1 MQSDIVCLAE
11 THANSKDVLQY
22 EGYKCFMNCRIN
34 ESKKPSGGLATF
46 IKRSIIHG
54 IQLVDKSEKDMLWFK
69 LDKGFFKFSKDLY
82 LCFVYI
88 SPKNS
93 SYTLKTN
100 CDRIIFEKLER
111 DISKF
116 SLMGDIMVMGDLNA
130 HINKGEQDFIVN
142 DSDHVLDN
150 FLPLNYV
157 ADNIQKFRNTE
168 IHQNTNE
175 YGKNIVDLCIDAQLR
190 ILNGRTIGDSIGK
203 TTYHNYIG
211 ASIDD
216 YCICNSNFLQNIV
229 SFKVDEFNPIL
240 SDHCPIHVKILSQV
254 TDRNL
259 QDCLKKKSEDKNP
272 SQFWKSV
279 NQLKE
284 KASNDPSCNI
294 SPKEWLN
301 YFNKLMN
308 IDHINS
314 YENEDTHTSSY
325 KNQNIEILN
334 SEVTTEEV
342 QKAAK
347 KLKFGKASGP
357 DGKPCDDQTHPDYI
371 PTVFAHT
378 KLLVSQEQLD
388 KKLIR
393 FTNARKRQLSG
404 AFTPTQE
411 NKKLKLSPRA
421 LFSNS
426 EIENVDPVMY
436 TAVKL
441 LSPPKLLTPSNI
453 GLNKKLSPSEREMLH
468 EEIDNLREEKAT
480 LTKENQDLN
489 TQLQQSRLSASAID
503 SNPSRS
509 TFYTG
514 ISYDIFVTIFTFLSQ
529 FLTRTNLSDKFP
541 HRDQLFITLVKLRM
555 DLPFEFI
562 ALQCGQANSTV
573 NNVFW
578 RWIDLMH
585 AKLGFLVH
593 WPDRETMQRTFA
605 FLYFKSKFPRL
616 TSIVDCFEIFIDRPK
631 NLNARIKF
639 ILIIKA

>member
-1 MQSDIVCLAE
+1 MPKSCCAVGC
-11 THANSKDVLQY
+11 ANHNFMLKKLSFHKFPKDKNRCSLW
-22 EGYKCFMNCRIN
+22 IAA
-34 ESKKPSGGLATF
+34 L
-46 IKRSIIHG
+46 KRDNPDGS
-54 IQLVDKSEKDMLWFK
+54 QWE
-69 LDKGFFKFSKDLY
+69 
-82 LCFVYI
+82 
-88 SPKNS
+88 PTKNS
-93 SYTLKTN
+93 VL
-100 CDRIIFEKLER
+100 CGEHF
-111 DISKF
+111 IS
-116 SLMGDIMVMGDLNA
+116 
-130 HINKGEQDFIVN
+130 
-142 DSDHVLDN
+142 
-150 FLPLNYV
+150 
-157 ADNIQKFRNTE
+157 
-168 IHQNTNE
+168 
-175 YGKNIVDLCIDAQLR
+175 
-190 ILNGRTIGDSIGK
+190 
-203 TTYHNYIG
+203 
-211 ASIDD
+211 
-216 YCICNSNFLQNIV
+216 
-229 SFKVDEFNPIL
+229 
-240 SDHCPIHVKILSQV
+240 
-254 TDRNL
+254 
-259 QDCLKKKSEDKNP
+259 
-272 SQFWKSV
+272 
-279 NQLKE
+279 
-284 KASNDPSCNI
+284 
-294 SPKEWLN
+294 
-301 YFNKLMN
+301 
-308 IDHINS
+308 
-314 YENEDTHTSSY
+314 
-325 KNQNIEILN
+325 
-334 SEVTTEEV
+334 
-342 QKAAK
+342 
-347 KLKFGKASGP
+347 
-357 DGKPCDDQTHPDYI
+357 GKPCDDQTHPDYI

-593 WPDRETMQRTFA
+593 WPDRETMQRT
-605 FLYFKSKFPRL
+605 LPSVFKSKFPRL

-631 NLNARIKF
+631 NLNARAKVYSNYKKHSTVKVF
-639 ILIIKA
+639 ICCNPLGSVTYLSKAWGGRVSDNELVRSSGFINPIYHHPGDQILADRGFTLQDDFAAACSAELIIPSFTKGKKQLSAKEVETSRKISNVRIHIERVIGLMKNRYTILKGPMSIVLIKSLSDEVDDCDLASIDKILQVCGSLTNLGEGIVYSEK